1 MMINAELVR
10 DHRVRRGWTQQQMAE
25 VADLSLRTVQRI
37 ENQGVAS
44 NESVSSLSAVL
55 ELPRERLL
63 AVAPQS
69 TPQAEA
75 SQRRLIGLTALAA
88 AIGAGVG
95 TVMTLLLTGAI
106 GGG

>member
-1 MMINAELVR
+1 MMINAELIR
-10 DHRVRRGWTQQQMAE
+10 EHRTKRGWTQQQMAE

-55 ELPRERLL
+55 ELPREDLL
-63 AVAPQS
+63 VK
-69 TPQAEA
+69 TPPH
-75 SQRRLIGLTALAA
+75 SPQRRASERKLVWLTAAA
-88 AIGAGVG
+88 AATGAGIG
-95 TVMTLLLTGAI
+95 TVLTLLVTGAF

>member
-10 DHRVRRGWTQQQMAE
+10 EHRQTRGWTQQQLAE
-25 VADLSLRTVQRI
+25 IADLSLRTVQRI

-55 ELPRERLL
+55 ELPREELL
-63 AVAPQS
+63 VQASPSSPQR
-69 TPQAEA
+69 QA
-75 SQRRLIGLTALAA
+75 SQRRLLWLTTAA
-88 AIGAGVG
+88 AAAGASIG
-95 TVMTLLLTGAI
+95 TVVTLLVTGAI